1 MPQLIYNPAL
11 ELPPDYASPAYN
23 IFTMQLA
30 QARGVEKVVI
40 VQELLI
46 AWQEEN
52 NTRHAQW
59 DLQIEEERKLA
70 EEEETRQRE
79 EAERIVQEK
88 EMEEATIRKEAL
100 KKQPQLVPI
109 LKSLWLHN
117 SQPLRPSDYT
127 ICKLKKPEWVELWY
141 FTTKGMQ
148 ESSHQHSSADEE
160 FTLAQ

>member
-59 DLQIEEERKLA
+59 DLQIEEE
-70 EEEETRQRE
+70 
-79 EAERIVQEK
+79 
-88 EMEEATIRKEAL
+88 
-100 KKQPQLVPI
+100 
-109 LKSLWLHN
+109 
-117 SQPLRPSDYT
+117 
-127 ICKLKKPEWVELWY
+127 
-141 FTTKGMQ
+141 
-148 ESSHQHSSADEE
+148 
-160 FTLAQ
+160 